1 MYLITGCAGFIGFH
15 MCKYLVKK
23 KIKVLGIDNLNK
35 YYSKKLKL
43 DRLKILKKNKN
54 FTFYNVDLRN
64 KKKLQSLLS
73 NFKKFNI
80 IHFAAQP
87 GVMYSYKN
95 PNSYFENNILATK
108 NLVSITKKLDISQF
122 IFISSSS
129 VYGDKKKYPIREI
142 AKLDPINFYAK
153 TKIKCEKIIHQNFKN
168 SKHSTKILR
177 PFTVYGPFGRPDML
191 ILKMLTL
198 IRKNKLINIYNYGNY
213 LRDFTYI
220 DDVVEIIFKL
230 SLIKNIKIQTFN
242 VCASKPIKINDI
254 LKMFKS
260 ILNKSF
266 KISYKP
272 KRTGEM
278 EITYGSNSKLL
289 KVLKNKNFIKF
300 STGLKRTI
308 LWYKNYS
315 NKSFLE
321 LFK

>member
-15 MCKYLVKK
+15 MCKYLIKK

-54 FTFYNVDLRN
+54 FTFHNIDLRN
-64 KKKLQSLLS
+64 KKKLLSLLS
-73 NFKKFNI
+73 NFKKLNI

-87 GVMYSYKN
+87 GVIYSYKN

-129 VYGDKKKYPIREI
+129 VYGDKKKYPIREVS
-142 AKLDPINFYAK
+142 KLNPINFYAK

-168 SKHSTKILR
+168 SKHSIKILR

-213 LRDFTYI
+213 FRDFTYI

-230 SLIKNIKIQTFN
+230 SLKKNIKIQTFN
-242 VCASKPIKINDI
+242 VCASKPIQINDI

-260 ILNKSF
+260 ILKKSF
-266 KISYKP
+266 KIKYKP
-272 KRTGEM
+272 KRRGEM
-278 EITYGSNSKLL
+278 EITYGSNLKLL
-289 KVLKNKNFIKF
+289 KLLKTKNFIKF
-300 STGLKRTI
+300 NVGLKRTI
-308 LWYKNYS
+308 LWYKNYP

-321 LFK
+321 LYK

>member
-15 MCKYLVKK
+15 MCKYLIKK

-64 KKKLQSLLS
+64 KKKLQSLLI
-73 NFKKFNI
+73 NFKNFNI

-87 GVMYSYKN
+87 GVIYSYKN
-95 PNSYFENNILATK
+95 PNSYYENNILATK

-129 VYGDKKKYPIREI
+129 VYGDKKKYPIKEI
-142 AKLDPINFYAK
+142 SKLNPINFYAK

-198 IRKNKLINIYNYGNY
+198 IRKKKLINIYNYGNY

-230 SLIKNIKIQTFN
+230 SLKKNIKIQTFN

-260 ILNKSF
+260 IFNKSF
-266 KISYKP
+266 KIRYKP
-272 KRTGEM
+272 KRKGEM
-278 EITYGSNSKLL
+278 EITYGSNLKLL
-289 KVLKNKNFIKF
+289 KLLKNKNFIKF
-300 STGLKRTI
+300 NVGLKRTI

-321 LFK
+321 LYK